1 MNIIYKRILNLVVGH
16 NYFKDGLDRFVTLHP
31 TATTESLLRN
41 GKMLFK
47 RLPNGI
53 TILYKTLDD
62 ETTPFIE
69 LEKNQH
75 FTFIIKSTNT
85 TGLQNITDLD
95 ESPSRPFGAGKI
107 IYFTNDPSFPSQNS
121 NSPEI
126 LTDEILD
133 SVKGPLFTTQFKIDG
148 NPASVKMIVTNAAGD
163 PVSVGK
169 DGNGVALPTT
179 ISLSISTNNTY
190 EQQIDLHD
198 YARGRYQIEIKND
211 TETLTLKSE
220 EIYVDEQLEK
230 DSILGVVDIVYD
242 SVTDNLY
249 GDTEEYKLQ
258 LKSADSFWKFYIVN
272 KSKNIDLS
280 TDSFLITDSG
290 VINGVPYV
298 INDFQRVYANIEVTA
313 KTHGVAGNSITLAY
327 SGGNFPAVSLSGKT
341 LSGGG
346 TAESAKG
353 SITIINNDITGY
365 SVNIGGVSF
374 AEGTHFNRGTTPANT
389 ATNLIAAVNANVAV
403 AVTATSLEYDIL
415 VNDLKTLVFGSKQK
429 IPFYEI
435 PKLKIELKKV
445 SDNQTIMANLPNPS
459 HSGIK
464 KSFADR
470 IESEVY
476 VFI

>member
-16 NYFKDGLDRFVTLHP
+16 NYFKDGLDRFVTLYP
-31 TATTESLLRN
+31 TAATESLLRN

-62 ETTPFIE
+62 ETTPFVE

-75 FTFIIKSTNT
+75 FTFFIKSANT
-85 TGLQNITDLD
+85 TGLQNITDFD
-95 ESPSRPFGAGKI
+95 ESPSRLYGSGKI
-107 IYFTNDPSFPSQNS
+107 IYFTNDPANPSHNS
-121 NSPEI
+121 SSPEI
-126 LTDEILD
+126 LTNEILD
-133 SVKGPLFTTQFKIDG
+133 SVKGPLFTYQFNISG
-148 NPASVKMIVTNAAGD
+148 NPATVKIIVTDAAGN

-179 ISLSISTNNTY
+179 ISLSISSNNTF
-190 EQQIDLHD
+190 EQQIDLREFE
-198 YARGRYQIEIKND
+198 RGRFQIEIKNAA
-211 TETLTLKSE
+211 ETISLKTE

-230 DSILGVVDIVYD
+230 DNILGVVDIVYD

-249 GDTEEYKLQ
+249 DDTEEYKLQ

-272 KSKNIDLS
+272 KSKNIDFS
-280 TDSFLITDSG
+280 TDSLLITDSG
-290 VINGVPYV
+290 IINGVPYV
-298 INDFQRVYANIEVTA
+298 INDFQRVYASIGVTA
-313 KTHGVAGNSITLAY
+313 KTPGTPGNSITL
-327 SGGNFPAVSLSGKT
+327 SGTGGVFPAISLSGKT

-346 TAESAKG
+346 TGVSAKG

-365 SVNIGGVSF
+365 SVNIGGVTF
-374 AEGTHFNRGTTPANT
+374 TEGSEFNRGATPADT
-389 ATNLIAAVNANVAV
+389 ATNLIAAINGNGIVQ
-403 AVTATSLEYDIL
+403 VTADVLEYDIL
-415 VNDLKTLVFGSKQK
+415 VNNLKTLVFGSNQK

-445 SDNQTIMANLPNPS
+445 SDNQIIMANLPNPS
-459 HSGIK
+459 HNGIK

-470 IESEVY
+470 VESEVY